1 MSPSRSEPARART
14 TVADLVEA
22 GLLSAGDSL
31 YLSSAR
37 VTVTADGQLQAVDGR
52 RFTSP
57 TDAAT
62 VLSGSIRNGWDCW
75 RLGDPTGIKIKE
87 LRSQFEQRP
96 EHIGG
101 PTD

>member
-1 MSPSRSEPARART
+1 MPPSRSNSARART
-14 TVADLVEA
+14 TVADLVDA
-22 GLLSAGDSL
+22 GLLSAGDGL
-31 YLSSAR
+31 YFSSSR
-37 VTVTADGQLQAVDGR
+37 VTVTADGQLQAADGR

-75 RLGDPTGIKIKE
+75 RLGEPTGIKIKE

-96 EHIGG
+96 KDTGD